1 MFIWQRISFRKNGQC
16 SEKFG
21 DLTVSSLS
29 NQTRAK
35 NHFALEQF
43 LKNMWKQRKSIKIR
57 IESLSGMNFTRFFV
71 CFMNSIIN
79 RKLLWKFEILTI
91 GSFQKISRTSLKI
104 WKIQKFIFS
113 LQIFKTKNLLN
124 SSKMKL
130 FQPNEVA
137 QTVKIF
143 DLRLDDKML
152 PIGANIEKIKKEK
165 GWFTGHFSS
174 KI

>member
-1 MFIWQRISFRKNGQC
+1 
-16 SEKFG
+16 
-21 DLTVSSLS
+21 
-29 NQTRAK
+29 
-35 NHFALEQF
+35 
-43 LKNMWKQRKSIKIR
+43 
-57 IESLSGMNFTRFFV
+57 
-71 CFMNSIIN
+71 
-79 RKLLWKFEILTI
+79 
-91 GSFQKISRTSLKI
+91 
-104 WKIQKFIFS
+104 
-113 LQIFKTKNLLN
+113 
-124 SSKMKL
+124 MKL